1 MSPKPPAGT
10 VSWTDLTVADAE
22 GIRDFYAEVVGWISD
37 PVDMGEYS
45 DFNMI
50 VPGTQEAAAGICHA
64 RGVNADL
71 PPAWM
76 IYLVVDDLNASLTAV
91 EEKGGEILLGP
102 KQMGPGSAYAIIQDP
117 AGAVAALYQTG
128 E

>member
-1 MSPKPPAGT
+1 MAEMSEAGKIGWIDIT
-10 VSWTDLTVADAE
+10 VDDAE
-22 GIRDFYAEVVGWISD
+22 GLRDFYSAVVGWK
-37 PVDMGEYS
+37 PQGVDMGEYS

-128 E
+128 

>member
-1 MSPKPPAGT
+1 MSQKPPAGT
-10 VSWTDLTVADAE
+10 VAWTDLTVPDAE
-22 GIRDFYAEVVGWISD
+22 EIRDFYAEVVGWTSD

-50 VPGTQEAAAGICHA
+50 VPSTSEPAAGICHA
-64 RGVNADL
+64 KGVNADL

-76 IYLVVDDLNASLTAV
+76 IYLVVEELDVSLAAV
-91 EEKGGEILLGP
+91 KERGGTILVGP
-102 KQMGPGSAYAIIQDP
+102 KSMGPGSAYAVIQDP
-117 AGAVAALYQTG
+117 AGAVAALYQVA